1 MTPGLL
7 ITFEGIEGSGKST
20 QASRLRDVLLK
31 ARIPVQLTREPGGS
45 PLAERIRELILL
57 SSEEPM
63 APGAELL
70 LFLAARAQHVA
81 RTIRPA
87 LERGEV
93 VVCDRF
99 TDATIA
105 YQGGGRTIPES
116 ILTTLNE
123 WATGGIR
130 PARTYL
136 LDVPVDLGLQR
147 ANRRTGDRPDR
158 LEQESRAFFEAVR
171 ARYLEQAR
179 MEPERIVV
187 LRGTD
192 PEDSL
197 AHQIGTDVERIL
209 SGWTSNAAQRKTVHE
224 P

>member
-1 MTPGLL
+1 MTGLL
-7 ITFEGIEGSGKST
+7 ITLEGIEGSGKST
-20 QASRLRDVLLK
+20 QATRLRDTLIQDG
-31 ARIPVQLTREPGGS
+31 IPVSLTREPGGS
-45 PLAERIRELILL
+45 PLAERIRELILRAG
-57 SSEEPM
+57 EEPL

-105 YQGGGRTIPES
+105 YQGGGRTIPEPF
-116 ILTTLNE
+116 LTSLND
-123 WATGGIR
+123 WATGGLR

-136 LDVPVDLGLQR
+136 LDVPVDIGLER
-147 ANRRTGDRPDR
+147 ARKRTGAPDR
-158 LEQESRAFFEAVR
+158 FETESKAFFEAVR
-171 ARYLEQAR
+171 ARYLDLAR
-179 MEPERIVV
+179 REPERMMV

-192 PEDSL
+192 PEDTL
-197 AHQIGTDVERIL
+197 AHRIKEDVQRIL
-209 SGWTSNAAQRKTVHE
+209 SGRTPNVSR
-224 P
+224 